1 MLVFL
6 RSNEII
12 DQRIDQ
18 HKPWDRWV
26 VLGRVRK
33 TAGIKKT
40 LDALFAKGFR
50 DIWWYLGQGGKIV
63 VL

>member
-12 DQRIDQ
+12 DQQIDQ
-18 HKPWDRWV
+18 HKPRDRWV
-26 VLGRVRK
+26 TLGRIGK
-33 TAGIKKT
+33 IAGIKKT
-40 LDALFAKGFR
+40 LDALFIMGLIG
-50 DIWWYLGQGGKIV
+50 IWVELGRGGKTG